1 MPKYDLIV
9 EQLTAHLINA
19 ANVADTEN
27 WPIWIVAITDTGNG
41 TWVVETAEQGVIE
54 IQDGNY
60 VGFSSADSPLYQ
72 ISSDTIDTKYT
83 LFEEEGE

>member
-19 ANVADTEN
+19 ANVADTGT
-27 WPIWIVAITDTGNG
+27 WPIWIVAITATGNG
-41 TWVVETAEQGVIE
+41 TWVVETAGQGAIE
-54 IQDGNY
+54 IQDGSY
-60 VGFSSADSPLYQ
+60 VGFSSDDSPMYQ

-83 LFEEEGE
+83 LFEEEE